1 MQALL
6 TRKRSGCSASAT
18 SVEGWA
24 FTVCRPRSRSGE
36 ELSGQSRYCSSRR
49 LFVQTICRRMKLA
62 EPAKLS
68 EDGRLALEDPQ
79 NEILFSAASIW
90 EIALKKRIGRINFA
104 FAPGQI
110 ARAAKESGFAE
121 LPVFAI
127 AAALVEQLP
136 LHHRDPFDHLLIA
149 QAMSEPARLFTAD
162 PVLARY
168 SELVTIL

>member
-1 MQALL
+1 MKVLL
-6 TRKRSGCSASAT
+6 DTHILI
-18 SVEGWA
+18 WA
-24 FTVCRPRSRSGE
+24 
-36 ELSGQSRYCSSRR
+36 
-49 LFVQTICRRMKLA
+49 LA
-62 EPAKLS
+62 EPARIS
-68 EDGRLALEDPQ
+68 ENGRLALEDPQ

-90 EIALKKRIGRINFA
+90 EIALKKRIGRINFG
-104 FAPGQI
+104 FAPDQI
-110 ARAAKESGFAE
+110 AKAAKESGFAE

-162 PVLARY
+162 PLLARY

>member
-1 MQALL
+1 MKILL
-6 TRKRSGCSASAT
+6 DTYIL
-18 SVEGWA
+18 VWA
-24 FTVCRPRSRSGE
+24 
-36 ELSGQSRYCSSRR
+36 
-49 LFVQTICRRMKLA
+49 LA

-136 LHHRDPFDHLLIA
+136 LHHRDPFDHLLVA

>member
-1 MQALL
+1 MRILL
-6 TRKRSGCSASAT
+6 DTHILLWVISTPERLSASIRAT
-18 SVEGWA
+18 I
-24 FTVCRPRSRSGE
+24 
-36 ELSGQSRYCSSRR
+36 LD
-49 LFVQTICRRMKLA
+49 
-62 EPAKLS
+62 PAN
-68 EDGRLALEDPQ
+68 DV
-79 NEILFSAASIW
+79 LFSAASIW

-104 FAPGQI
+104 FAPDQI
-110 ARAAKESGFAE
+110 AKAAKESGFAE

-162 PVLARY
+162 PLFARY

>member
-24 FTVCRPRSRSGE
+24 FTVCRPPEQVGGE
-36 ELSGQSRYCSSRR
+36 PSGQSRFCSSRR

-79 NEILFSAASIW
+79 NEILFSAASVW
-90 EIALKKRIGRINFA
+90 EIALKKRIGRNFA
-104 FAPGQI
+104 FAPDQI

>member
-1 MQALL
+1 MKVLL
-6 TRKRSGCSASAT
+6 DTHILI
-18 SVEGWA
+18 WA
-24 FTVCRPRSRSGE
+24 
-36 ELSGQSRYCSSRR
+36 
-49 LFVQTICRRMKLA
+49 LA

-68 EDGRLALEDPQ
+68 ENWRLALEDPQ

-104 FAPGQI
+104 FAPDQI
-110 ARAAKESGFAE
+110 AKAAKESGFAE

-162 PVLARY
+162 PLFARY